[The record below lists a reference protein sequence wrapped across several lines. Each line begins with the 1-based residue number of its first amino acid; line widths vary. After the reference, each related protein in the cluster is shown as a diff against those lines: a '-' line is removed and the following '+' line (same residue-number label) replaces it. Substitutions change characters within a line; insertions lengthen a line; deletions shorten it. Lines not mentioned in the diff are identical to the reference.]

1 MQLLQLQQD
10 HILEEI
16 KRRFPELEIG
26 GIAFKLSSGD
36 FARPEEA
43 KALERAERQAPA
55 AAPEPPTAKEK
66 AAEAAAEAAAAAKS
80 SLPPEILAM
89 FSRIRKNTR
98 Q

>member
-26 GIAFKLSSGD
+26 GIAFRLSHGD
-36 FARPEEA
+36 FSAPEET
-43 KALERAERQAPA
+43 KAPKSAGRDAAIPEA
-55 AAPEPPTAKEK
+55 AAPQPPSEREK
-66 AAEAAAEAAAAAKS
+66 AAEAAAEAKS
-80 SLPPEILAM
+80 GLPPEILAM
-89 FSRIRKNTR
+89 FSRIRKNSK